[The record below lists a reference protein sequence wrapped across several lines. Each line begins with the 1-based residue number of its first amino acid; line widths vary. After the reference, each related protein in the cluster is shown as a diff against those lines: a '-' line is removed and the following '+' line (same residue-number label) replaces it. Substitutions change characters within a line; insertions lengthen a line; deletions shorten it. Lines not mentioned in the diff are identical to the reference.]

1 MTRKIL
7 LLLSMLGS
15 FSITAHAQNE
25 LDAIRFSQQGLG
37 IGARALGMGGAYTG
51 IANDYSA
58 IFYNPAGLGQIK
70 RMEFNLGF
78 DFYQFNSDASY
89 LNTLQSA
96 TNSRTAIQSL
106 GFVMPF
112 PTYQGSF
119 VLAFGYNRQAN
130 FTGGQNINAFNP
142 SQSFLDGLA
151 TNSNPRFD
159 NNGNIILSDLAAYAW
174 EQFLLNDSAG
184 VYINPI
190 RGNVLQNSEL
200 LEDGGKNSFSI
211 ATAIEVAPSLF
222 VGGTLNIVSGNYSYF
237 RTYRESD
244 VQNRYEKFQ
253 SLTLEETIETDLTGW
268 NLKASLL
275 YVLNDHLRLGLAVE
289 TPTTL
294 TFNELSTQ
302 TLSSRYKQPPALN
315 QPLSY
320 SERLPANNFEYR
332 LRTPFVFSGGIS
344 LEEPNF
350 TISAQATFTDWTQLE
365 YRADG
370 VSFADLNR
378 IFKTD
383 FQQTIDYAVGAELRS
398 VFLPIRARAGYSYQM
413 SPLKFRDAAR
423 TQPTTMDD
431 ARKTITFGAGLLLR
445 KTLNIDVAYIRTTQS
460 IFGSLYAGSAQVGE
474 TLTLNSIVLT
484 TSFRF

>member
-1 MTRKIL
+1 MTLARFFLIL
-7 LLLSMLGS
+7 SACLFS
-15 FSITAHAQNE
+15 FKAYAQNE

-37 IGARALGMGGAYTG
+37 VGARALGMGGAYTG
-51 IANDYSA
+51 LANDYSA

-78 DFYQFNSDASY
+78 DFYQYNSDATY
-89 LNTLQSA
+89 LGTRQTAL
-96 TNSRTAIQSL
+96 NSRTAIQSL

-119 VLAFGYNRQAN
+119 VMAFGYNRQAN
-130 FTGGQNINAFNP
+130 FSGAQTINAFNP
-142 SQSFLDGLA
+142 SQSILDGLA
-151 TNSNPRFD
+151 ANSNPRFD
-159 NNGNIILSDLAAYAW
+159 SNNNIILSDLAAYAW

-184 VYINPI
+184 LYVNPI
-190 RGNVLQNSEL
+190 RGNVLQSSEL
-200 LEDGGKNSFSI
+200 LEDGGKNSFAI
-211 ATAIEVAPSLF
+211 ATAVEVAPSLF
-222 VGGTLNIVSGNYSYF
+222 VGGTLNILSGNYAYS

-244 VQNRYEKFQ
+244 SQNRYQKFQ
-253 SLTLEETIETDLTGW
+253 SLTLEETIETDITGW

-275 YVLNDHLRLGLAVE
+275 YVLDDHFRLALAVE

-302 TLSSRYKQPPALN
+302 TLSSRFKSAPAPN
-315 QPLSY
+315 QPLSF
-320 SERLPANNFEYR
+320 SDRLPSNNFEYR
-332 LRTPFVFSGGIS
+332 LRTPFVLSSGVS

-370 VSFADLNR
+370 ESFADLNR

-398 VFLPIRARAGYSYQM
+398 VFLPIRARAGYNFQM

-423 TQPTTMDD
+423 TQPTTSDD
-431 ARKTITFGAGLLLR
+431 ARKTVTFGVGLLLR
-445 KTLNIDVAYIRTTQS
+445 KTLSIDVAYLRTTQS
-460 IFGSLYAGSAQVGE
+460 IFGSLYTGSAQVGE

>member
-1 MTRKIL
+1 MTFARFFLIL
-7 LLLSMLGS
+7 SACFFS
-15 FSITAHAQNE
+15 FNAYAQNE

-78 DFYQFNSDASY
+78 DFYQYNSAATYLDTKQDA
-89 LNTLQSA
+89 L
-96 TNSRTAIQSL
+96 NSRTAIQSL

-119 VLAFGYNRQAN
+119 VMAFGYNRQAN
-130 FTGGQNINAFNP
+130 FTGAQNINAFNP
-142 SQSFLDGLA
+142 SQSILDGFAA
-151 TNSNPRFD
+151 TSTPRFD
-159 NNGNIILSDLAAYAW
+159 SNNNIILSDLASYAW

-184 VYINPI
+184 LYVNPI

-200 LEDGGKNSFSI
+200 LEDGGRNSFAI

-222 VGGTLNIVSGNYSYF
+222 VGGTLNIMSGSYSYI

-244 VQNRYEKFQ
+244 AQNRYQTFQ
-253 SLTLEETIETDLTGW
+253 SLTLEETIETDITGW
-268 NLKASLL
+268 NLKASLM
-275 YVLNDHLRLGLAVE
+275 YVLDDHLRLGLAVE

-302 TLSSRYKQPPALN
+302 TLSSRFKSAPAPN
-315 QPLSY
+315 QPLSF
-320 SERLPANNFEYR
+320 SDRLPANNFEYR
-332 LRTPFVFSGGIS
+332 LRTPFVFSGGVS

-370 VSFADLNR
+370 ESFADLNR

-398 VFLPIRARAGYSYQM
+398 VFLPVRVRAGYNYQL

-423 TQPTTMDD
+423 TQPTTNDD
-431 ARKTITFGAGLLLR
+431 ARKTLTFGAGLLLR
-445 KTLNIDVAYIRTTQS
+445 KTLSIDVAYLRTTQS
-460 IFGSLYAGSAQVGE
+460 IFGSLYTGSAQVGE

>member
-1 MTRKIL
+1 MKPVHFFLLAVFLIL
-7 LLLSMLGS
+7 SVPAYS
-15 FSITAHAQNE
+15 QNE

-37 IGARALGMGGAYTG
+37 VGARALGMGGAYAG
-51 IANDYSA
+51 VANDYSA
-58 IFYNPAGLGQIK
+58 IFFNPAGLGQIK

-78 DFYQFNSDASY
+78 DFFQYNSEASY
-89 LNTLQSA
+89 LNASQNA

-130 FTGGQNINAFNP
+130 FTGAQNVNAFNP
-142 SQSFLDGLA
+142 SQSILDGLA
-151 TNSNPRFD
+151 ANSNPRFD
-159 NNGNIILSDLAAYAW
+159 GNNNIILSDLAAYAW

-184 VYINPI
+184 LYVNPI
-190 RGNVLQNSEL
+190 RGNVSQNSEL
-200 LEDGGKNSFSI
+200 FEDGGKNVFSL
-211 ATAIEVAPSLF
+211 ATAIEVAPALF
-222 VGGTLNIVSGNYSYF
+222 IGGALNIASGNYSYI
-237 RTYRESD
+237 RTYRETDS
-244 VQNRYEKFQ
+244 QNRYDKFQ
-253 SLTLEETIETDLTGW
+253 SLALEETIESDIAGW
-268 NLKASLL
+268 NLKASLMYAL
-275 YVLNDHLRLGLAVE
+275 EDHFRLALAVQ

-302 TLSSRYKQPPALN
+302 TLSSRFRSAPAPG
-315 QPLSY
+315 QPLSF
-320 SERLPANNFEYR
+320 SDKLPTNRFEYR
-332 LRTPFVFSGGIS
+332 LRTPFVFSGGVS

-350 TISAQATFTDWTQLE
+350 TIAAQATFTDWTQLE

-370 VSFADLNR
+370 ESFADLNR

-383 FQQTIDYAVGAELRS
+383 FQQTIDWAVGAELRS

-413 SPLKFRDAAR
+413 SPLKFRDVAR
-423 TQPTTMDD
+423 TQPTTSDD

>member
-1 MTRKIL
+1 MKPSRLFL
-7 LLLSMLGS
+7 LAVLFVLSD
-15 FSITAHAQNE
+15 TAHAQNE

-37 IGARALGMGGAYTG
+37 VGARALGMGGAYTG

-78 DFYQFNSDASY
+78 DFYQYNSNAAY
-89 LNTLQSA
+89 LNTTQKA
-96 TNSRTAIQSL
+96 MNSRTAIQSL

-119 VLAFGYNRQAN
+119 VIAFGYNRQAN
-130 FTGGQNINAFNP
+130 FTSAQTINAFNP
-142 SQSFLDGLA
+142 SQSILDGLA
-151 TNSNPRFD
+151 ASSSPRFD
-159 NNGNIILSDLAAYAW
+159 SNNNIILRDLAAYAW

-184 VYINPI
+184 LYVNPI

-200 LEDGGKNSFSI
+200 LEDGGKNLFAI
-211 ATAIEVAPSLF
+211 AAAIEVAPSLF
-222 VGGTLNIVSGNYSYF
+222 VGGTLNIVSGNYSYS

-244 VQNRYEKFQ
+244 IQNRYQKFQ
-253 SLTLEETIETDLTGW
+253 SLTLEETIETDITGW
-268 NLKASLL
+268 NLKAALM
-275 YVLNDHLRLGLAVE
+275 YVLDDHFRLALAVE

-302 TLSSRYKQPPALN
+302 TLSSRFKVAPAPN
-315 QPLSY
+315 QPLSF
-320 SERLPANNFEYR
+320 SDRLPSNNFEYR
-332 LRTPFVFSGGIS
+332 LRTPFVLSGGVS

-350 TISAQATFTDWTQLE
+350 TISAQATFTDWTQLK

-370 VSFADLNR
+370 ESFADLNR

-398 VFLPIRARAGYSYQM
+398 IFLPLRVRGGYNFQM
-413 SPLKFRDAAR
+413 PPLKFRDVER
-423 TQPTTMDD
+423 TQRTGFDD
-431 ARKTITFGAGLLLR
+431 ARKTVTLGAGLLLR
-445 KTLNIDVAYIRTTQS
+445 QTLSIDVAYIRTMQS
-460 IFGSLYAGSAQVGE
+460 IFGSLYTGSAQVGE

>member
-1 MTRKIL
+1 MKSTRFFLIVFACFF
-7 LLLSMLGS
+7 S
-15 FSITAHAQNE
+15 FNAYAQNE

-51 IANDYSA
+51 VANDYSA

-78 DFYQFNSDASY
+78 DFYQYNSAATYLDTKQDA
-89 LNTLQSA
+89 L
-96 TNSRTAIQSL
+96 NSRTAIQSL

-119 VLAFGYNRQAN
+119 VMAFGYNRQAN
-130 FTGGQNINAFNP
+130 FTGVQNINAFNP
-142 SQSFLDGLA
+142 TQSILDGLA
-151 TNSNPRFD
+151 ANSNPRFD
-159 NNGNIILSDLAAYAW
+159 SNNNIILSDLASYAW

-184 VYINPI
+184 LYVNPI

-200 LEDGGKNSFSI
+200 LEDGGKNAFAI

-222 VGGTLNIVSGNYSYF
+222 VGGTLNIMSGNYSYI

-244 VQNRYEKFQ
+244 AQNRYEKFQ
-253 SLTLEETIETDLTGW
+253 SLTLEETIETDITGW
-268 NLKASLL
+268 NLKASLM
-275 YVLNDHLRLGLAVE
+275 YVLDDHLRLGLAVE

-302 TLSSRYKQPPALN
+302 TLSSRFKSAPAPN
-315 QPLSY
+315 QPLSF
-320 SERLPANNFEYR
+320 SDRLPSNNFEYR
-332 LRTPFVFSGGIS
+332 LRTPFVFSGGVS

-370 VSFADLNR
+370 ESFADLNR

-383 FQQTIDYAVGAELRS
+383 FQQTIDYAIGAELRS
-398 VFLPIRARAGYSYQM
+398 VFLPVRVRAGYNYQL

-423 TQPTTMDD
+423 TQPTTSDD
-431 ARKTITFGAGLLLR
+431 ARKTVTFGAGLLLR
-445 KTLNIDVAYIRTTQS
+445 KTLSIDVAYLRTTQS
-460 IFGSLYAGSAQVGE
+460 IFGSLYTGSAQVGE
-474 TLTLNSIVLT
+474 TLTLNSIVFT

>member
-1 MTRKIL
+1 MKRVRFFLIL
-7 LLLSMLGS
+7 SACLFS
-15 FSITAHAQNE
+15 FNASAQNE

-70 RMEFNLGF
+70 RLEFNLGF
-78 DFYQFNSDASY
+78 DFYQYNSNASY
-89 LNTLQSA
+89 LNTTQPAL
-96 TNSRTAIQSL
+96 NSRTAIQSL

-119 VLAFGYNRQAN
+119 VVAFGYNRQAN
-130 FTGGQNINAFNP
+130 FTGAQTINAFNA
-142 SQSFLDGLA
+142 SQSILDGLA
-151 TNSNPRFD
+151 ANSNPRFD
-159 NNGNIILSDLAAYAW
+159 SNNNIILSDLASYAW

-184 VYINPI
+184 LYVNPI

-200 LEDGGKNSFSI
+200 LEDGGKNSFAI
-211 ATAIEVAPSLF
+211 ATAVEVAPSLF
-222 VGGTLNIVSGNYSYF
+222 IGGTLNIISGNYSYI

-244 VQNRYEKFQ
+244 AQNRYEKFQ
-253 SLTLEETIETDLTGW
+253 SLTLEETIESDITGW

-275 YVLNDHLRLGLAVE
+275 YLLDDHFRLALAVE

-302 TLSSRYKQPPALN
+302 TLSSQFKVAPAPN
-315 QPLSY
+315 QPLSF
-320 SERLPANNFEYR
+320 SDRLPSNKFEYR
-332 LRTPFVFSGGIS
+332 LRTPFVFSGGVS

-370 VSFADLNR
+370 ESFADINR

-383 FQQTIDYAVGAELRS
+383 FQQTIDYAFGAELRS
-398 VFLPIRARAGYSYQM
+398 VFLPIRARAGYNYQM

-423 TQPTTMDD
+423 TQPTTSDD
-431 ARKTITFGAGLLLR
+431 ARKTITFGAGILLR
-445 KTLNIDVAYIRTTQS
+445 KTLSIDVAYLRTTQS
-460 IFGSLYAGSAQVGE
+460 VFGSLYTGSAQVGE
-474 TLTLNSIVLT
+474 TLTINSIVLT

>member
-1 MTRKIL
+1 MTFARFFLIL
-7 LLLSMLGS
+7 SACFFS
-15 FSITAHAQNE
+15 FNAYAQNE

-78 DFYQFNSDASY
+78 DFYQYNSAATYLDTKQDA
-89 LNTLQSA
+89 L
-96 TNSRTAIQSL
+96 NSRTAIQSL

-119 VLAFGYNRQAN
+119 VMAFGYNRQAN
-130 FTGGQNINAFNP
+130 FTGAQNINAFNP
-142 SQSFLDGLA
+142 SQSILDGFAA
-151 TNSNPRFD
+151 TSTPRFD
-159 NNGNIILSDLAAYAW
+159 SNNNIILSDLASYAW

-184 VYINPI
+184 LYVNPI

-200 LEDGGKNSFSI
+200 LEDGGRNSFAI

-222 VGGTLNIVSGNYSYF
+222 VGGTLNIMSGNYSYI

-244 VQNRYEKFQ
+244 TQNRYETFQ
-253 SLTLEETIETDLTGW
+253 SLTLEETIETDITGW
-268 NLKASLL
+268 NLKASLM
-275 YVLNDHLRLGLAVE
+275 YVLDDHLRLGLAVE

-302 TLSSRYKQPPALN
+302 TLSSRFKSAPAPN
-315 QPLSY
+315 QPLSF
-320 SERLPANNFEYR
+320 SDRLPANNFEYR
-332 LRTPFVFSGGIS
+332 LRTPFVFSGGVS

-370 VSFADLNR
+370 ESFADLNR

-398 VFLPIRARAGYSYQM
+398 VFLPVRVRAGYNYQL

-423 TQPTTMDD
+423 TQPTTSDD
-431 ARKTITFGAGLLLR
+431 ARKTVTFGAGLLLR
-445 KTLNIDVAYIRTTQS
+445 KTLSIDVAYLRTTQS
-460 IFGSLYAGSAQVGE
+460 IFGSLYTGSAQVGE

>member
-1 MTRKIL
+1 MRLTKL
-7 LLLSMLGS
+7 FLLSTICF
-15 FSITAHAQNE
+15 FSVTVHAQNE

-37 IGARALGMGGAYTG
+37 IGARALGMGGAYTS

-78 DFYQFNSDASY
+78 DFYQFNSSASY
-89 LNTLQSA
+89 LNTTQNA

-130 FTGGQNINAFNP
+130 FTGGQNINVFNP
-142 SQSFLDGLA
+142 SQSILDGLA
-151 TNSNPRFD
+151 ANSNPRFD
-159 NNGNIILSDLAAYAW
+159 NSGNIILSDLAAYAW

-184 VYINPI
+184 LYLNPI

-200 LEDGGKNSFSI
+200 FEDGGKNTFSI
-211 ATAIEVAPSLF
+211 ATAVEVAPSLF

-244 VQNRYEKFQ
+244 AQNRYEKFQ
-253 SLTLEETIETDLTGW
+253 SLTLEETIETDMTGW
-268 NLKASLL
+268 NLKASLM
-275 YVLNDHLRLGLAVE
+275 YVLDDHFRLGLCVE

-302 TLSSRYKQPPALN
+302 TLSSRFKVAPAPN
-315 QPLSY
+315 QPLSF
-320 SERLPANNFEYR
+320 SDKLPSNNFEYR
-332 LRTPFVFSGGIS
+332 LRTPFVFSGGVS

-350 TISAQATFTDWTQLE
+350 TISVQAIFTDWTQLE
-365 YRADG
+365 YRANSE
-370 VSFADLNR
+370 SFADLNR

-398 VFLPIRARAGYSYQM
+398 VFLPIRARAGYNYQM

-423 TQPTTMDD
+423 TQPTTSDD
-431 ARKTITFGAGLLLR
+431 ARKTLTFGAGLLLR

-474 TLTLNSIVLT
+474 TLTINSIVLT

>member
-1 MTRKIL
+1 MRLTKFF
-7 LLLSMLGS
+7 LLSTICF
-15 FSITAHAQNE
+15 FSVTVHAQNE

-37 IGARALGMGGAYTG
+37 LGARALGMGGAYTG
-51 IANDYSA
+51 VANDYSA

-78 DFYQFNSDASY
+78 DFYQFNSNATY
-89 LNTLQSA
+89 LNSTQNA

-130 FTGGQNINAFNP
+130 FTGGQNISVFNP
-142 SQSFLDGLA
+142 SQSILDGLA
-151 TNSNPRFD
+151 ANSNPRFD
-159 NNGNIILSDLAAYAW
+159 NNNNIILSDLASYAW

-184 VYINPI
+184 LYVNPI
-190 RGNVLQNSEL
+190 RGNVLQSSEL
-200 LEDGGKNSFSI
+200 LEDGGKNMFSI

-222 VGGTLNIVSGNYSYF
+222 VGGSLNIVSGNYSYI
-237 RTYRESD
+237 RTYREDD

-275 YVLNDHLRLGLAVE
+275 YVLDDHFRLGLCVE

-302 TLSSRYKQPPALN
+302 MLSSRFKVAPAPN
-315 QPLSY
+315 QPLSF
-320 SERLPANNFEYR
+320 SDKLPSNNFEYR
-332 LRTPFVFSGGIS
+332 LRTPFVFSGGVS
-344 LEEPNF
+344 LDEPNF
-350 TISAQATFTDWTQLE
+350 TLSAQATFTDWTQLQ
-365 YRADG
+365 YRANSE
-370 VSFADLNR
+370 SFADLNR

-398 VFLPIRARAGYSYQM
+398 VFLPIRARAGYNYQM

-423 TQPTTMDD
+423 TQRTTTED
-431 ARKTITFGAGLLLR
+431 ARQTITLGAGLLLR
-445 KTLNIDVAYIRTTQS
+445 KTLNIDVAYVRTTQS
-460 IFGSLYAGSAQVGE
+460 IFGLLYTGSAQVGE
-474 TLTLNSIVLT
+474 TLTINSIVLT

>member
-1 MTRKIL
+1 MTRTIF
-7 LLLSMLGS
+7 LLLSILC
-15 FSITAHAQNE
+15 FSPLSAYAQNE
-25 LDAIRFSQQGLG
+25 LDAIRFSQQGFG

-78 DFYQFNSDASY
+78 DFYQFNSDAFY

-96 TNSRTAIQSL
+96 TNNRTAIQSL

-119 VLAFGYNRQAN
+119 VLAFGYNRRAN
-130 FTGGQNINAFNP
+130 FTSSQNINAFNP
-142 SQSFLDGLA
+142 SQSILDGLA
-151 TNSNPRFD
+151 ANSNPRFD
-159 NNGNIILSDLAAYAW
+159 NNNNIILTDLAAYAW

-184 VYINPI
+184 LYVNPI
-190 RGNVLQNSEL
+190 RGHVLQNSEL

-222 VGGTLNIVSGNYSYF
+222 VGGTLNIMSGNYSYF
-237 RTYRESD
+237 RTYGESD
-244 VQNRYEKFQ
+244 IQNRYEKFQ
-253 SLTLEETIETDLTGW
+253 SLTLEESIETDITGW
-268 NLKASLL
+268 NFKASLM
-275 YVLNDHLRLGLAVE
+275 YVLDDHFRLALAVE

-294 TFNELSTQ
+294 TFNELSQQ
-302 TLSSRYKQPPALN
+302 TLSSRFKVAPAPN
-315 QPLSY
+315 QPLSF
-320 SERLPANNFEYR
+320 SDKLPSNNFEYR

-350 TISAQATFTDWTQLE
+350 TISAQATFTDWTQMR

-370 VSFADLNR
+370 ESFADLNR

-398 VFLPIRARAGYSYQM
+398 IFLPIRARAGYNYQM

-423 TQPTTMDD
+423 TQPTTSKD
-431 ARKTITFGAGLLLR
+431 ARKTISFGAGLLIR
-445 KTLNIDVAYIRTTQS
+445 ETLSIDVAYLRTTQS
-460 IFGSLYAGSAQVGE
+460 IFGSLYTGSTQVSE
-474 TLTLNSIVLT
+474 ALTINSIVLT